1 MDWLIATLVLAVLV
15 LPLALAWVIL
25 SWKEWRKHKE
35 NGGNTPAY
43 TKHGKLS

>member
-1 MDWLIATLVLAVLV
+1 MDWLIAMLVLAVLV

-25 SWKEWRKHKE
+25 SWNTWRKPEE

-43 TKHGKLS
+43 TKHGKFS